1 MWVVAYTGTFKLYSN
16 EPWLGCLPQGGTC
29 SFWTF
34 DMVRCSCRMGWN
46 GYAIVTCQQTI
57 ICIHNHTIM
66 YIYTYCITL
75 FSHFLFDRTFALV
88 FVVHLG
94 ASMVQGATARSHGW
108 SQRDPDPICN
118 LGAFASFFVFE
129 QLKCHSDLLIEYRY
143 LYPIQ
148 IKKSMKI
155 PWCPRIT
162 GMCQDPMGSDNPMR
176 IPWSNR
182 RMRKCCGR
190 LVSSHSSW

>member
-57 ICIHNHTIM
+57 ICIHNLTIM

-118 LGAFASFFVFE
+118 LGAFASFFV
-129 QLKCHSDLLIEYRY
+129 LNNSNA
-143 LYPIQ
+143 IQ
-148 IKKSMKI
+148 ICWLNIAICIPFRSKNLWKSH
-155 PWCPRIT
+155 
-162 GMCQDPMGSDNPMR
+162 DV
-176 IPWSNR
+176 
-182 RMRKCCGR
+182 
-190 LVSSHSSW
+190 LVSLGCVKTQWGLIIQWESHDRIGGWENVAGG